1 MGIFSSPTFEIF
13 EVNENH
19 KVSTQRKFA
28 RDLDDLEQYVS
39 NNLDKDG
46 RKDEFFPTGYEDVL
60 DYINDRDV
68 TVVVCQYNNEKII
81 SGSYVTQGQGLYT
94 YNDLSKYFKFNKE
107 YVEYAKTKYDPKEL
121 CSIMYETFMKKIR
134 GYKYAKEKIAKELS
148 VNDVLN
154 HCKIEKEKGIFDERN
169 KVREKVNRYIYD
181 YFNENNNEN
190 DKIGFKELD
199 RFYLLKFS
207 DLENCGDN
215 SIKIKCQNETEENKT
230 LYKEYGELLDLFDLN
245 SSILPDGNGFTYL
258 KPDGF
263 KKYFDAN
270 PFNTIELDTC
280 IIHPENG
287 RIGLVKV
294 VTFEGLK
301 IQLDKL
307 LKKRPELEQIYISA
321 TIHQNNEP
329 SKRVTKFFGNFD
341 TLYIKRRIDIKD
353 NNKKDI
359 NREVYFCKIEKKELY
374 EFYRKIEQK
383 IKKLLD
389 YNDNKPI
396 FTFI

>member
-39 NNLDKDG
+39 NDLDKVG
-46 RKDEFFPTGYEDVL
+46 RKEEFFPTGYEDVL
-60 DYINDRDV
+60 DYIRDRDV

-134 GYKYAKEKIAKELS
+134 GYKYAKEKIAKELG

-154 HCKIEKEKGIFDERN
+154 HCKIEKEKGKFDERN

-190 DKIGFKELD
+190 GKIGFKELD

-270 PFNTIELDTC
+270 PFNTIELDTYMV
-280 IIHPENG
+280 HPEN
-287 RIGLVKV
+287 RRRGLARV

-321 TIHQNNEP
+321 TIHQNNEA

-341 TLYIKRRIDIKD
+341 TLYIKRRTG
-353 NNKKDI
+353 I

-383 IKKLLD
+383 IKKIKDLAEN
-389 YNDNKPI
+389 NDNIILKTI
-396 FTFI
+396 EFKD

>member
-270 PFNTIELDTC
+270 PFNTIELDTYMV
-280 IIHPENG
+280 HPEN
-287 RIGLVKV
+287 RRRGLAKV

-321 TIHQNNEP
+321 TIHQNNEA

-341 TLYIKRRIDIKD
+341 TLYIKRRTG
-353 NNKKDI
+353 I

-374 EFYRKIEQK
+374 EFYRKIEK
-383 IKKLLD
+383 EIKKITD
-389 YNDNKPI
+389 KAENDDNIVLKTI
-396 FTFI
+396 EFED

>member
-39 NNLDKDG
+39 NDLDKDG
-46 RKDEFFPTGYEDVL
+46 RKEEFFPTGYDDVL
-60 DYINDRDV
+60 DYIRDRDV

-134 GYKYAKEKIAKELS
+134 GYKYAKEKIAKELG

-154 HCKIEKEKGIFDERN
+154 HCKIEKAKGKFDERN

-190 DKIGFKELD
+190 GKIGFKELD

-245 SSILPDGNGFTYL
+245 SSILPDGNGYTYL

-270 PFNTIELDTC
+270 PFNTIELDTYMV
-280 IIHPENG
+280 HPEN
-287 RIGLVKV
+287 RRRGLARV

-321 TIHQNNEP
+321 TIHQNNEA

-341 TLYIKRRIDIKD
+341 TLYIKRRTG
-353 NNKKDI
+353 I

-383 IKKLLD
+383 IKKIKDLAEN
-389 YNDNKPI
+389 NDNIILKTI
-396 FTFI
+396 EFKD

>member
-39 NNLDKDG
+39 NDLDKVG
-46 RKDEFFPTGYEDVL
+46 RKEEFFPTGYDDVL
-60 DYINDRDV
+60 DYIRDRDV

-134 GYKYAKEKIAKELS
+134 GYKYAKEKIAKELG

-154 HCKIEKEKGIFDERN
+154 HCKIEKEKGKFDERN

-181 YFNENNNEN
+181 YFKENNNEN
-190 DKIGFKELD
+190 GKIGFKELD

-230 LYKEYGELLDLFDLN
+230 LYKEYGELLDLFDLK

-270 PFNTIELDTC
+270 PFNTIELDTYMV
-280 IIHPENG
+280 HPEN
-287 RIGLVKV
+287 RRRGLAKV

-321 TIHQNNEP
+321 TIHQNNNA
-329 SKRVTKFFGNFD
+329 SKRVTQFFGNFD
-341 TLYIKRRIDIKD
+341 TLYIKRRTG
-353 NNKKDI
+353 I

-383 IKKLLD
+383 IKKIID
-389 YNDNKPI
+389 TAENNDNIVLKTI
-396 FTFI
+396 EFKD

>member
-39 NNLDKDG
+39 NDLDKVG
-46 RKDEFFPTGYEDVL
+46 RKEEFFPTGYEDVL
-60 DYINDRDV
+60 DYIRDRDV

-134 GYKYAKEKIAKELS
+134 GYKYAKEKIAKELG

-154 HCKIEKEKGIFDERN
+154 HCKIEKEKGKFDERN

-190 DKIGFKELD
+190 GKIGFKELD

-270 PFNTIELDTC
+270 PFNTILS
-280 IIHPENG
+280 
-287 RIGLVKV
+287 L
-294 VTFEGLK
+294 F
-301 IQLDKL
+301 
-307 LKKRPELEQIYISA
+307 SA
-321 TIHQNNEP
+321 
-329 SKRVTKFFGNFD
+329 
-341 TLYIKRRIDIKD
+341 
-353 NNKKDI
+353 
-359 NREVYFCKIEKKELY
+359 
-374 EFYRKIEQK
+374 
-383 IKKLLD
+383 
-389 YNDNKPI
+389 
-396 FTFI
+396 

>member
-270 PFNTIELDTC
+270 PFNTIELDTYMV
-280 IIHPENG
+280 HPEN
-287 RIGLVKV
+287 RRRGLARV

-341 TLYIKRRIDIKD
+341 TLYIKRRTG
-353 NNKKDI
+353 I

-383 IKKLLD
+383 IKKITD
-389 YNDNKPI
+389 QAENNDNIVLKTI
-396 FTFI
+396 EFKD

>member
-39 NNLDKDG
+39 TELGKVG
-46 RKDEFFPTGYEDVL
+46 RKEEFFPTGYEDVL
-60 DYINDRDV
+60 DYIRDRDV

-134 GYKYAKEKIAKELS
+134 GYKYAKEKIAKELG

-154 HCKIEKEKGIFDERN
+154 HCKIEKEKGKFDERN

-190 DKIGFKELD
+190 GKIGFKELD

-270 PFNTIELDTC
+270 PFNTIELDTYMV
-280 IIHPENG
+280 HPEN
-287 RIGLVKV
+287 RRRGLARV

-321 TIHQNNEP
+321 TIHQNNEA

-341 TLYIKRRIDIKD
+341 TLYIKRRTG
-353 NNKKDI
+353 I

-383 IKKLLD
+383 IKKITD
-389 YNDNKPI
+389 QAENNDNIVLKTI
-396 FTFI
+396 EFKD